1 MEHINTEKITA
12 DVLDLVNIVMRQTDY
27 DKQTSLAKL
36 QENNYDPLKV
46 IRAYICDGAVIK
58 VKTQEKPTTNQLVY
72 KEMRK
77 MLDDVE
83 KTRREMA
90 EQN

>member
-1 MEHINTEKITA
+1 MEHINTEKITT

-27 DKQTSLAKL
+27 DKQTSLEKL
-36 QENNYDPLKV
+36 QENNYDPMKV
-46 IRAYICDGAVIK
+46 IREYICDGAFMI
-58 VKTQEKPTTNQLVY
+58 VKPQEKPTTNQLVY

-90 EQN
+90 E